1 MPFTLTGTLMSY
13 ELTGKI
19 KLIQDEQ
26 QFNSGF
32 RKREIVVT
40 VEDGKYSQ
48 DILLEF
54 LQDKIALLDSFS
66 PGQEVTVSFN
76 IRGRE
81 YNGRYFNNLAAWKIA
96 AAGAAAEAP
105 NANAGAG
112 TSAWPEAQ
120 ATTTPASGSANAFN
134 SAMSNTIDDDEPPF

>member
-1 MPFTLTGTLMSY
+1 MSY

-66 PGQEVTVSFN
+66 LGQEVTVSFN

-81 YNGRYFNNLAAWKIA
+81 YNGRYFNNLAAWKIT

-105 NANAGAG
+105 NAGA
-112 TSAWPEAQ
+112 SAWPEAQ
-120 ATTTPASGSANAFN
+120 ATTTSSGGAAAFN
-134 SAMSNTIDDDEPPF
+134 TAMNNTLDDDEPPF

>member
-1 MPFTLTGTLMSY
+1 MSY

-32 RKREIVVT
+32 RKREAVVT

-54 LQDKIALLDSFS
+54 LQDKIELLNGFA

-81 YNGRYFNNLAAWKIA
+81 YNGRYFNNLAAWKIV
-96 AAGAAAEAP
+96 AAGAADGTPAGGTA
-105 NANAGAG
+105 ANAGG
-112 TSAWPEAQ
+112 SAWGQPQ
-120 ATTTPASGSANAFN
+120 TTATAASSTAFN
-134 SAMSNTIDDDEPPF
+134 DAMSSTLDDDEPPF

>member
-1 MPFTLTGTLMSY
+1 MSY

-105 NANAGAG
+105 NAG

>member
-1 MPFTLTGTLMSY
+1 MSY

-81 YNGRYFNNLAAWKIA
+81 YNGRYFNNLAAWKIT

-105 NANAGAG
+105 NAGA
-112 TSAWPEAQ
+112 SAWPEAQ
-120 ATTTPASGSANAFN
+120 ATTTPASGSASAFN

>member
-1 MPFTLTGTLMSY
+1 MAY

-54 LQDKIALLDSFS
+54 LQDKIALLDNFS
-66 PGQEVTVSFN
+66 PGQDVTVSFN

-96 AAGAAAEAP
+96 AAAATAEAP
-105 NANAGAG
+105 KTGSSDN
-112 TSAWPEAQ
+112 AWPAAQTTAQ
-120 ATTTPASGSANAFN
+120 ANSSTAFN
-134 SAMSNTIDDDEPPF
+134 TAMSSTLDDDEPPF

>member
-1 MPFTLTGTLMSY
+1 MSY

-32 RKREIVVT
+32 KKREAVIT
-40 VEDGKYSQ
+40 VEDGKYTQ

-54 LQDKIALLDSFS
+54 LQDKVELLNGFA

-96 AAGAAAEAP
+96 AAGAQV
-105 NANAGAG
+105 NNAGGSQPQAS
-112 TSAWPEAQ
+112 SANPWEQ
-120 ATTTPASGSANAFN
+120 SQTTTSSNAFN
-134 SAMSNTIDDDEPPF
+134 AAMTDTLDDDEPPF